1 MKYLAIDVGGT
12 AIKYAIMN
20 EHYSILLKGE
30 KPTPMTSLEDF
41 KKVIKEIY
49 ESCKPVAGIGM
60 SLPGM
65 INPKTKKMQIPGAL
79 RYNLNVDILHELQSV
94 TTMHFTIE
102 NDAKCAALCEVEL
115 GSLKGTDV
123 GAVCIIGTGVGGA
136 ITLKDK
142 VLKGHSGFAGEFS
155 YISTQWNI
163 QQSFHHFWG
172 VTGSVHSFL
181 HKVKEYCNLKED
193 IDGKQ
198 AFALCNE
205 GNIQALRALKE
216 YCDSIAVGLYNIQ
229 AYIDPDK
236 IAIGGGISK
245 QPILMEY
252 IQKALDDIY
261 KIVPVPIPQVQITNC
276 QYYNDSN
283 LIGALVNYKQTYGQ

>member
-1 MKYLAIDVGGT
+1 MRYLAIDVGGT
-12 AIKYAIMN
+12 AIKYAVMDDTYAMLI
-20 EHYSILLKGE
+20 KGKE
-30 KPTPMTSLEDF
+30 PTPMTSLEDF
-41 KKVIKEIY
+41 KDVIKRIY
-49 ESCKPVAGIGM
+49 EKCKPVEGIAM

-65 INPKTKKMQIPGAL
+65 INPKTNTMQIPGAL
-79 RYNLNVDILHELQSV
+79 RYNLNVNILQELQSV
-94 TTMHFTIE
+94 TIENFTIE

-123 GAVCIIGTGVGGA
+123 GAVCIIGTGIGGA

-142 VLKGHSGFAGEFS
+142 VLKGSSGFAGEFS
-155 YISTQWNI
+155 YISTRWDVKQT
-163 QQSFHHFWG
+163 FDHFWG
-172 VTGSVHSFL
+172 VTGSVNTFL
-181 HKVKEYCNLKED
+181 HKVEEYCKLDRD

-205 GNIQALRALKE
+205 GNQQALQALKE
-216 YCDSIAVGLYNIQ
+216 YCDSLAVGLYNIQ

-252 IQKALDDIY
+252 LQSALDTMYAMI
-261 KIVPVPIPQVQITNC
+261 PMPIPQVKITNC

-283 LIGALVNYKQTYGQ
+283 LIGALVNYKHMYK